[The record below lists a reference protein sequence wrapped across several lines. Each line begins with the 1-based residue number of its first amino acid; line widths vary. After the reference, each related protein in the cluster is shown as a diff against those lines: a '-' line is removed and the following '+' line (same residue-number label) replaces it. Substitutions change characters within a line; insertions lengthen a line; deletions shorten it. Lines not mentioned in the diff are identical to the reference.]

1 MRKIEVQSQPGQIVC
16 KTLLRKK
23 THHKKRDGG
32 VAQGVDPEFKSQYL
46 KKKNQKNSRLF
57 QWNSWGVANKVSPPT
72 LYKKNFVTLVTK
84 CQEICR

>member
-46 KKKNQKNSRLF
+46 KKKTKKTQGYFNGIVGGWPIKSAPLLCIR
-57 QWNSWGVANKVSPPT
+57 KT
-72 LYKKNFVTLVTK
+72 L
-84 CQEICR
+84 